1 MRLAGTGVEL
11 AAAVGG
17 FALLGYWIDR
27 HYDSSPWGLLIGA
40 LLGSHRRVLQPDQG
54 VSLGLPG
61 GSRARSGVGKGT
73 AAAVTG
79 ARKPEIWLGFAG
91 VGAAATLALGLLGQV
106 VAAKL
111 GVPEAGSSIWA
122 GCLASFAGSL
132 AGALPLAQEIAG
144 KAGTEPR
151 SWRARVAHRRHRQGE
166 PLSAAGRLDGG
177 LGSGPRRPLGS
188 ADTALH
194 AGRELRRAARGGNL
208 VVVGPPAREAGVDF
222 HEGRS
227 ETCRMA
233 PENPL
238 SHVIQHPL
246 KEIPADL
253 GMLTPRGVITVLSDQ
268 IVMMIVAGLLLM
280 FVLPLLLRRHAGAD
294 PIGRLVPTG
303 FGNFVETVCQYLRKE
318 IAEPVLGVHT
328 DRFIQYVWSAFFFVL
343 TINLL
348 GLLPL
353 HPISALFGTHI
364 GGAATGNIW
373 VTATLAILTLILMVV
388 NGLRFGGMAYI
399 KHFCPGP
406 LWLAPLL
413 IPVEIIGL
421 GAKTFA
427 LAVRLFANMIAGHI
441 LLGVLLGLIFSAV
454 AGARHR
460 RRSRRDLGHRRRQRG
475 DHAPRGLRR
484 LPAGLHLHLPHRPL
498 HRHVGERPSRRSRRA
513 PTKRRRRT
521 DSRAS
526 SATFDHPPTTKGS
539 ST

>member
-1 MRLAGTGVEL
+1 
-11 AAAVGG
+11 
-17 FALLGYWIDR
+17 
-27 HYDSSPWGLLIGA
+27 
-40 LLGSHRRVLQPDQG
+40 
-54 VSLGLPG
+54 
-61 GSRARSGVGKGT
+61 
-73 AAAVTG
+73 
-79 ARKPEIWLGFAG
+79 
-91 VGAAATLALGLLGQV
+91 
-106 VAAKL
+106 
-111 GVPEAGSSIWA
+111 
-122 GCLASFAGSL
+122 
-132 AGALPLAQEIAG
+132 
-144 KAGTEPR
+144 
-151 SWRARVAHRRHRQGE
+151 
-166 PLSAAGRLDGG
+166 
-177 LGSGPRRPLGS
+177 
-188 ADTALH
+188 
-194 AGRELRRAARGGNL
+194 
-208 VVVGPPAREAGVDF
+208 
-222 HEGRS
+222 
-227 ETCRMA
+227 MA

-253 GMLTPRGVITVLSDQ
+253 GMLTPKGVVTLLSDQ
-268 IVMMIVAGLLLM
+268 IVMMIVAGLLLV
-280 FVLPLLLRRHAGAD
+280 FVLPLLLRRRAGAD

-454 AGARHR
+454 KALGTGGGLAVTSVIVAGSVAITLLEVFVAFLQAFIFTFLTALFIGMSVNVHH
-460 RRSRRDLGHRRRQRG
+460 D
-475 DHAPRGLRR
+475 DHDAH
-484 LPAGLHLHLPHRPL
+484 AAH
-498 HRHVGERPSRRSRRA
+498 
-513 PTKRRRRT
+513 T
-521 DSRAS
+521 DEA
-526 SATFDHPPTTKGS
+526 AAH
-539 ST
+539 